1 MTLYDNLKECL
12 TAEVL
17 KSRNKFSWFRVIRR
31 CLSEPKKRYLF
42 WWRIANYLYLKGG
55 KINKKLSAKINR
67 KLIIKYNTEIE
78 LGTKIGIGLYIGH
91 HGGIVISNKS
101 IIGNNFTIRQCT
113 TIGIKEE
120 NGKFIQIGDN
130 VNIGAHTC
138 IISDGLT
145 IGDNVTIGA
154 MSFINK
160 DIPSDVTVYTEKTN
174 RIISKA

>member
-67 KLIIKYNTEIE
+67 KLII
-78 LGTKIGIGLYIGH
+78 
-91 HGGIVISNKS
+91 
-101 IIGNNFTIRQCT
+101 NFTIRQCT

-145 IGDNVTIGA
+145 IGDNVIIGA